1 MTHIKRR
8 QFLQFASSAL
18 ATVGISQLDIM
29 RQSEQY
35 AKVLAQNTPRKL
47 ALLVGIDEY
56 KNNIT
61 PLAGC
66 KNDVLLQRELL
77 THRFGFN
84 DKDILT
90 LTNAQATRQ
99 GILQAFEQH
108 LIDQAK
114 PGDVVVFHYSG
125 HGSRV
130 QDKDRDTPDGLNGT
144 LVPFDSSLPPNGG
157 VVQDIMGHTLFL
169 LMYALKTENVTVVL
183 DSCYSGATKRGN
195 LVVRS
200 RNGGSKFLPSPAE
213 YEEQRKLLAKT
224 GLSAQEFINKRK
236 KNVAKGIVIT
246 AARRD
251 QEALEARTSDF
262 SSGAF
267 TYALTQYLWQQIGD
281 ESFNKTFVNVR
292 ESTQEIIW
300 NQEGAGERQIPE
312 IEQNLPGNS
321 NASIYHSTLKAVPA
335 EAVVTDI
342 NGDEVNLWLG
352 GIPSQ
357 SLEGFNE
364 KAVFTVVD
372 ANGQGR
378 GQVQI
383 SSRQGLTAKGKLVNT
398 PRTQLQKGTLLQER
412 IRTIPK
418 DLTLKIGLDD
428 TSLDSNTIKQAKQ
441 ALQAINRIE
450 ALSLEQS
457 EVHYIFGRMTQA
469 KYQELQQKRISNLPA
484 VGSFGLFSPTLDGI
498 ISSSFGNAN
507 EAVSSAV
514 ERLRPKLKSFLAARI
529 VKDILGNTNTS
540 KISITASMVVA
551 GSQKLLAETFTTRS
565 IKQNTGVVNSPKPTK
580 PINFS
585 NSGMAKLPVGI
596 SIAFQ
601 IQNNESV
608 PLHVS
613 ILGIDSTGRM
623 DVIFPYDRSEGATII
638 QPRQK
643 LLIPQPP
650 EPGEKPTTFD
660 ISEPLGF
667 GEALIIASTEPLRG
681 FIDII
686 KTLANTRGISDQRS
700 PIPDITGD
708 EFLDL
713 TNSLLD
719 DLDRSTRGG
728 TGNENTQLPPDTR
741 GSDATKL
748 AVMSI
753 PFEVIS

>member
-1 MTHIKRR
+1 MIHIKRR

-29 RQSEQY
+29 RQSQQY

-56 KNNIT
+56 KNGIST
-61 PLAGC
+61 LGGC
-66 KNDVLLQRELL
+66 ENDVLLQRELL
-77 THRFGFN
+77 THRFGFKN
-84 DKDILT
+84 TDILT
-90 LTNAQATRQ
+90 LTNTQATRQ
-99 GILQAFEQH
+99 SILEAFEQH

-125 HGSRV
+125 HGSLV

-144 LVPFDSSLPPNGG
+144 LVPVDSSLPPNGG

-183 DSCYSGATKRGN
+183 DCCYSGATKRGN

-200 RNGGSKFLPSPAE
+200 RGDGGSNFLASPAE

-224 GLSAQEFINKRK
+224 KLSAQEFINKRK

-246 AARRD
+246 AAKRN
-251 QEALEARTSDF
+251 QEAKEARISDF
-262 SSGAF
+262 SAGAF

-281 ESFNKTFVNVR
+281 ESFSKTFVNVR

-300 NQEGAGERQIPE
+300 DQQNGQNQVPE

-372 ANGQGR
+372 ANGEGR

-383 SSRQGLTAKGKLVNT
+383 SSRKGLTAKGKLVST
-398 PRTQLQKGTLLQER
+398 ARTQLGKGTLLQER

-450 ALSLEQS
+450 VLSLGQN

-469 KYQELQQKRISNLPA
+469 KCQELRQKRIPNLPI
-484 VGSFGLFSPTLDGI
+484 VGSFGVFSPTLDGI
-498 ISSSFGNAN
+498 IFSSFGNAD
-507 EAVSSAV
+507 EPVTSAV

-540 KISITASMVVA
+540 QISITTSIVVA

-565 IKQNTGVVNSPKPTK
+565 FKQNTGVADSPKPRQ

-585 NSGMAKLPVGI
+585 DSGVAKLSVGI

-613 ILGIDSTGRM
+613 ILGIDSTGKM
-623 DVIFPYDRSEGATII
+623 DVLFPYDRSEGAILV

-643 LLIPQPP
+643 LSIPRPP

-667 GEALIIASTEPLRG
+667 AEALIIASTEPLRG
-681 FIDII
+681 FLDVI
-686 KTLANTRGISDQRS
+686 KTLANTRGIGDQRS

-719 DLDRSTRGG
+719 DLDRSTRG
-728 TGNENTQLPPDTR
+728 TNSNENMQIPPNTH
-741 GSDATKL
+741 GSDTTKL

-753 PFEVIS
+753 PFEVVA

>member
-8 QFLQFASSAL
+8 QFLQFTSSAL

-29 RQSEQY
+29 RQSQQY
-35 AKVLAQNTPRKL
+35 AKVLAKNTPRKL

-56 KNNIT
+56 KNDIPT
-61 PLAGC
+61 LGGC
-66 KNDVLLQRELL
+66 ENDVSLQRELL
-77 THRFGFN
+77 THRFGFQN
-84 DKDILT
+84 TDILT

-99 GILQAFEQH
+99 SILEAFEQH
-108 LIDQAK
+108 LINQAK

-130 QDKDRDTPDGLNGT
+130 QDKHRDTPDGINGT
-144 LVPFDSSLPPNGG
+144 LVPIDSSFPPNGG

-169 LMYALKTENVTVVL
+169 LMYALNTKNVTVVL
-183 DSCYSGATKRGN
+183 DCCYSGATKRGN

-200 RNGGSKFLPSPAE
+200 RDGGSKYLPSPEE
-213 YEEQRKLLAKT
+213 YKQQSKLLAKT
-224 GLSAQEFINKRK
+224 GLSEQEFIKKRR

-246 AARRD
+246 AAKRN
-251 QEALEARTSDF
+251 QEALEAITSDF

-267 TYALTQYLWQQIGD
+267 TYALTQYLWQQVGD
-281 ESFNKTFVNVR
+281 ESFSKTFVNVR
-292 ESTQEIIW
+292 ENTKEIIW
-300 NQEGAGERQIPE
+300 HQRGGNSQEPE
-312 IEQNLPGNS
+312 IEQNLPENS
-321 NASIYHSTLKAVPA
+321 NVSIYHSTLKAVPA

-342 NGDEVNLWLG
+342 NGDEINLWLG
-352 GIPSQ
+352 GVPSQ
-357 SLEGFNE
+357 SIEGFNE

-372 ANGQGR
+372 ENGEGR
-378 GQVQI
+378 GQIQI
-383 SSRQGLTAKGKLVNT
+383 SSRQGLIAKGKLVNT
-398 PRTQLQKGTLLQER
+398 PRNQLQKGTLLQER

-428 TSLDSNTIKQAKQ
+428 SSLDSNTIKQAKQ
-441 ALQAINRIE
+441 AIQAINRME
-450 ALSLEQS
+450 VLSLGQN
-457 EVHYIFGRMTQA
+457 EVNYIFGRMTQA
-469 KYQELQQKRISNLPA
+469 KYQELKQKRIPNLPV
-484 VGSFGLFSPTLDGI
+484 VGSFGVFSPTLDGI
-498 ISSSFGNAN
+498 ISSSFGNAD
-507 EAVSSAV
+507 ESVTSAV

-529 VKDILGNTNTS
+529 VKDILGNKNTS
-540 KISITASMVVA
+540 KISITASIVVA
-551 GSQKLLAETFTTRS
+551 GSQKLLAETFTTRGF
-565 IKQNTGVVNSPKPTK
+565 KQNTGVANSPKPSQ

-585 NSGMAKLPVGI
+585 DSGIAKLPVGI

-623 DVIFPYDRSEGATII
+623 DILFPYDRSEDAILAPPKKQFSI
-638 QPRQK
+638 PR
-643 LLIPQPP
+643 PP
-650 EPGEKPTTFD
+650 ELGEQPTTFD

-667 GEALIIASTEPLRG
+667 TEALIIASTEPLRG
-681 FIDII
+681 FLDVI
-686 KTLANTRGISDQRS
+686 KTLANTRGIGDQRS

-719 DLDRSTRGG
+719 DLDRGTRGANS
-728 TGNENTQLPPDTR
+728 NENMQLPSNTR
-741 GSDATKL
+741 GSDTTKL

-753 PFEVIS
+753 PFEVVS

>member
-1 MTHIKRR
+1 MIYIKRR

-56 KNNIT
+56 KNGIP
-61 PLAGC
+61 PLGGC

-77 THRFGFN
+77 THRFGFS

-90 LTNAQATRQ
+90 LTNTQATCQ
-99 GILQAFEQH
+99 SIFEAFEQH
-108 LIDQAK
+108 LINQAK

-130 QDKDRDTPDGLNGT
+130 QDKDRDTPDGINGT
-144 LVPFDSSLPPNGG
+144 LVPIDSSLPPNGG

-169 LMYALKTENVTVVL
+169 LMYALNTKNVTVVL
-183 DSCYSGATKRGN
+183 DCCYSGATKRGN

-200 RNGGSKFLPSPAE
+200 RDGGSKFLPSPAE
-213 YEEQRKLLAKT
+213 YEQQSKLLAKT
-224 GLSAQEFINKRK
+224 GLSAQEFINKRR

-251 QEALEARTSDF
+251 QEALEARTNDF
-262 SSGAF
+262 SAGAF

-281 ESFNKTFVNVR
+281 ESFSKTFVNVR
-292 ESTQEIIW
+292 ENTKEIIW
-300 NQEGAGERQIPE
+300 DQGGGESQIPE
-312 IEQNLPGNS
+312 IEQNLSENS

-372 ANGQGR
+372 ANGEGR

-383 SSRQGLTAKGKLVNT
+383 SSRQGLTAKGRLLGT
-398 PRTQLQKGTLLQER
+398 TRTQLQKGTLLQER

-441 ALQAINRIE
+441 ALQAIRHIE
-450 ALSLEQS
+450 ALPLEKSQ
-457 EVHYIFGRMTQA
+457 VHYIFGRMTKT
-469 KYQELQQKRISNLPA
+469 KYQELQQKRMPNLPP
-484 VGSFGLFSPTLDGI
+484 VGSFGLFSPTLDEI
-498 ISSSFGNAN
+498 ISTSFGDTKETVIN
-507 EAVSSAV
+507 AV
-514 ERLRPKLKSFLAARI
+514 ERLQPKLKSFLAAKI

-540 KISITASMVVA
+540 KINIIASMVVA
-551 GSQKLLAETFTTRS
+551 GNQKLLAETFTTRS
-565 IKQNTGVVNSPKPTK
+565 IQQNIGVGNRPQPTK
-580 PINFS
+580 PIKFS
-585 NSGMAKLPVGI
+585 DLGVPKLPVGMK
-596 SIAFQ
+596 IAFQ
-601 IQNNESV
+601 IQNNESA

-623 DVIFPYDRSEGATII
+623 DVIFPYDRSEGATIM
-638 QPRQK
+638 QAGQK

-650 EPGEKPTTFD
+650 EAGENPTTFD

-667 GEALIIASTEPLRG
+667 GEAVIIASNAPLRD
-681 FIDII
+681 FIDVI
-686 KTLANTRGISDQRS
+686 KTLANTRGIGDQRS

-719 DLDRSTRGG
+719 DLDRSTRGT
-728 TGNENTQLPPDTR
+728 TGNENTQLPLDTR

-753 PFEVIS
+753 PFEVVG

>member
-8 QFLQFASSAL
+8 QFLQFAGSAL
-18 ATVGISQLDIM
+18 ATVGISQLDIR

-56 KNNIT
+56 QNNI
-61 PLAGC
+61 PALAGC
-66 KNDVLLQRELL
+66 KNDVLLQHELL

-84 DKDILT
+84 SKDILT

-130 QDKDRDTPDGLNGT
+130 LDKDRDTPDGLNGT

-157 VVQDIMGHTLFL
+157 IVKDIMGHTLFL
-169 LMYALKTENVTVVL
+169 LMYALKTNNVTVVL
-183 DSCYSGATKRGN
+183 DSCYSGAAKRGN
-195 LVVRS
+195 LLVRS
-200 RNGGSKFLPSPAE
+200 RDGGGNFLPSPAE

-224 GLSAQEFINKRK
+224 NLSPQQFTTERK

-251 QEALEARTSDF
+251 QEALEARISDF
-262 SSGAF
+262 SAGAF
-267 TYALTQYLWQQIGD
+267 TYTLTQHLWQQIGN
-281 ESFNKTFVNVR
+281 EPFNKTFVNVR
-292 ESTQEIIW
+292 QSTQEIIW
-300 NQEGAGERQIPE
+300 NQGGGGRQIPE
-312 IEQNLPGNS
+312 IEQNLQGNS
-321 NASIYHSTLKAVPA
+321 NASIYHSTPKAVPA
-335 EAVVTDI
+335 EAVVTNI

-372 ANGQGR
+372 ANGEGR
-378 GQVQI
+378 GQVQV
-383 SSRQGLTAKGKLVNT
+383 SSRQGLTAKGRLIGT
-398 PRTQLQKGTLLQER
+398 ARTQLEKGTLLQER

-418 DLTLKIGLDD
+418 DLTLNIGLDD
-428 TSLDSNTIKQAKQ
+428 TSLGSNTITPAKQ
-441 ALQAINRIE
+441 ALQEIKRIKV
-450 ALSLEQS
+450 LPLGGSQ
-457 EVHYIFGRMTQA
+457 VHYIFGRMTQA
-469 KYQELQQKRISNLPA
+469 KYQELQQKRIPNLPS
-484 VGSFGLFSPTLDGI
+484 VGSFGLFSPTLDGV
-498 ISSSFGNAN
+498 ISSSFGDAQETVTN
-507 EAVSSAV
+507 AV
-514 ERLRPKLKSFLAARI
+514 ERLKPKLKSFLAARI

-540 KISITASMVVA
+540 KISITASLVVA
-551 GSQKLLAETFTTRS
+551 GNKKLLAETLTTRS
-565 IKQNTGVVNSPKPTK
+565 VKQSTGAGNSPKPTK
-580 PINFS
+580 PVNFS
-585 NSGMAKLPVGI
+585 DSGVPKLPVGMG
-596 SIAFQ
+596 IAFQ

-608 PLHVS
+608 PLHIS
-613 ILGIDSTGRM
+613 ILSIDSTGNM
-623 DVIFPYDRSEGATII
+623 NVLFPYERSEGGTLVQAG
-638 QPRQK
+638 QK
-643 LLIPQPP
+643 LLVPQPP
-650 EPGEKPTTFD
+650 EPGDEPTTFD

-667 GEALIIASTEPLRG
+667 GEAVIIASNAPLRD
-681 FIDII
+681 FIDVI
-686 KTLANTRGISDQRS
+686 KTLANTRGINQRS

-719 DLDRSTRGG
+719 DLDRSTRGTS
-728 TGNENTQLPPDTR
+728 TGNDNTQLPPDTR

-753 PFEVIS
+753 PFEVVA

>member
-1 MTHIKRR
+1 MTYIKRR

-18 ATVGISQLDIM
+18 ATVGISELDIM

-47 ALLVGIDEY
+47 ALLIGIDEY
-56 KNNIT
+56 KNGI
-61 PLAGC
+61 PALGGC

-77 THRFGFN
+77 THRFGFKN
-84 DKDILT
+84 TDILT
-90 LTNAQATRQ
+90 LTNTQATRQ
-99 GILQAFEQH
+99 SIFEAFEQH

-125 HGSRV
+125 HGSLV
-130 QDKDRDTPDGLNGT
+130 QDKHRDTPDGLNGT
-144 LVPFDSSLPPNGG
+144 LVPIDSSLPPNGG

-169 LMYALKTENVTVVL
+169 LMYALNTKNVTVVL
-183 DSCYSGATKRGN
+183 DCCYSGATKRGN

-213 YEEQRKLLAKT
+213 YEQQSKFLAKT
-224 GLSAQEFINKRK
+224 GLSAQEFINKRR

-251 QEALEARTSDF
+251 QEALEARSSDF
-262 SSGAF
+262 SAGAF

-281 ESFNKTFVNVR
+281 ESFSKTFVNVR
-292 ESTQEIIW
+292 ENTKEIIW
-300 NQEGAGERQIPE
+300 HQGGGESQVPE
-312 IEQNLPGNS
+312 IEQNLSENS

-364 KAVFTVVD
+364 KAVFTAVD
-372 ANGQGR
+372 ANGEGR

-383 SSRQGLTAKGKLVNT
+383 SSRQGLIAKGKLVNT
-398 PRTQLQKGTLLQER
+398 PRNQLQKGTLVQER

-428 TSLDSNTIKQAKQ
+428 SSLDSNTIKQAKQ
-441 ALQAINRIE
+441 ALQTINRIE
-450 ALSLEQS
+450 VLSLGQN

-469 KYQELQQKRISNLPA
+469 KYQALQQKRIPNLPI
-484 VGSFGLFSPTLDGI
+484 VGSFGIFSPTLDGI
-498 ISSSFGNAN
+498 ISSSFGNAD
-507 EAVSSAV
+507 EPVSSAV

-540 KISITASMVVA
+540 KISITTSIVVA

-565 IKQNTGVVNSPKPTK
+565 SKQNTGVVNPPKPSQK
-580 PINFS
+580 INFS
-585 NSGMAKLPVGI
+585 DSGIAKLPVGI

-613 ILGIDSTGRM
+613 ILGIDSTGKM
-623 DVIFPYDRSEGATII
+623 DVLFPYDRSEGAILVAPKQQLSI
-638 QPRQK
+638 PR
-643 LLIPQPP
+643 PP

-667 GEALIIASTEPLRG
+667 AEALIVASTEPLRS
-681 FIDII
+681 FLDVI
-686 KTLANTRGISDQRS
+686 KTLANTRGIGAQRS

-719 DLDRSTRGG
+719 DLDRGTRGAIS
-728 TGNENTQLPPDTR
+728 NENMQIPPNTR
-741 GSDATKL
+741 GSDTTKL

-753 PFEVIS
+753 PFEVVA

>member
-29 RQSEQY
+29 RQSQQY

-56 KNNIT
+56 KNGI
-61 PLAGC
+61 PGLGGC

-125 HGSRV
+125 HGSLV

-144 LVPFDSSLPPNGG
+144 LVPVDSSLPPNGG

-169 LMYALKTENVTVVL
+169 LMYALQTQNVTVVL
-183 DSCYSGATKRGN
+183 DCCYSGATKRGN

-200 RNGGSKFLPSPAE
+200 RDGGSNFLASPAE

-267 TYALTQYLWQQIGD
+267 TYALTQYLWQQIGN
-281 ESFNKTFVNVR
+281 ESFSKTFVNVR
-292 ESTQEIIW
+292 ESTKEIIW
-300 NQEGAGERQIPE
+300 NQGGGESQVPE
-312 IEQNLPGNS
+312 IEQNLSGNS
-321 NASIYHSTLKAVPA
+321 STSIYHSTLKAVPA

-372 ANGQGR
+372 ANGEGR

-383 SSRQGLTAKGKLVNT
+383 SSRKGLTAKGKLVST
-398 PRTQLQKGTLLQER
+398 ARTQLGKGTLLQER

-428 TSLDSNTIKQAKQ
+428 SSLDSNTIKQAKQ

-450 ALSLEQS
+450 VLSLGQN
-457 EVHYIFGRMTQA
+457 EVHYIFGRMTKA
-469 KYQELQQKRISNLPA
+469 KYQELQQKRIPNLPV
-484 VGSFGLFSPTLDGI
+484 VGSFGVFSPTLDGI
-498 ISSSFGNAN
+498 ISSSFANAD

-540 KISITASMVVA
+540 KISITVSMVAA
-551 GSQKLLAETFTTRS
+551 GNQKLLAETFTTRS
-565 IKQNTGVVNSPKPTK
+565 IKQNTGIVNPSKPSK

-585 NSGMAKLPVGI
+585 DSGVAKLPVGI

-601 IQNNESV
+601 IQNSESV

-613 ILGIDSTGRM
+613 ILGIDSTGKM
-623 DVIFPYDRSEGATII
+623 DVLFPYDRSEGAILV

-643 LLIPQPP
+643 LSIPRPP

-660 ISEPLGF
+660 ISEPLGS

-681 FIDII
+681 FLDVI
-686 KTLANTRGISDQRS
+686 KTLANTRGIGDQRS

-719 DLDRSTRGG
+719 DLDRSTRG
-728 TGNENTQLPPDTR
+728 TNSNENMQIPPNTH
-741 GSDATKL
+741 GSDTTKL

-753 PFEVIS
+753 PFEVVA

>member
-18 ATVGISQLDIM
+18 ATVGISQLDTM
-29 RQSEQY
+29 RQSQQY

-56 KNNIT
+56 KNGI
-61 PLAGC
+61 PGLGGC

-77 THRFGFN
+77 THRFSFN

-99 GILQAFEQH
+99 GILQAFEEH
-108 LIDQAK
+108 LINQAK

-125 HGSRV
+125 HGSLV

-144 LVPFDSSLPPNGG
+144 LVPVDSSLPPNGG

-183 DSCYSGATKRGN
+183 DCCYSGATKRGN

-200 RNGGSKFLPSPAE
+200 RDGGSNFLASPAE
-213 YEEQRKLLAKT
+213 YEKQRKLLAKT
-224 GLSAQEFINKRK
+224 GLSAQEFMNKRK

-281 ESFNKTFVNVR
+281 ESFSKTFVNVR
-292 ESTQEIIW
+292 ESTKEIIW
-300 NQEGAGERQIPE
+300 NQGGGESQIPE
-312 IEQNLPGNS
+312 IEQNLSGNS
-321 NASIYHSTLKAVPA
+321 STSIYHSTLKAVPA

-372 ANGQGR
+372 ANGEGR

-383 SSRQGLTAKGKLVNT
+383 SSRKGLTAKGKLVST
-398 PRTQLQKGTLLQER
+398 ARTQLGKGTLLQER

-428 TSLDSNTIKQAKQ
+428 SSLDSNTIKQAKQ

-450 ALSLEQS
+450 VLSLGQN

-469 KYQELQQKRISNLPA
+469 KYQELQQKRIPNLPV
-484 VGSFGLFSPTLDGI
+484 VGSFGVFSPTLDGI
-498 ISSSFGNAN
+498 ISSSFANAD

-540 KISITASMVVA
+540 KISITVSMVVA
-551 GSQKLLAETFTTRS
+551 GNQKLLAETFTTRS
-565 IKQNTGVVNSPKPTK
+565 IKQNTGIVNPSKPSK

-585 NSGMAKLPVGI
+585 DSGVAKLPVGI

-601 IQNNESV
+601 IQNSESV

-613 ILGIDSTGRM
+613 ILGIDSTGKM
-623 DVIFPYDRSEGATII
+623 DVLFPYDRSEGAILV

-643 LLIPQPP
+643 LSIPRPP

-681 FIDII
+681 FLDVI
-686 KTLANTRGISDQRS
+686 KTLANTRGIGDQRS

-719 DLDRSTRGG
+719 DLDRSTRG
-728 TGNENTQLPPDTR
+728 TNSNETMQIPPNTR
-741 GSDATKL
+741 GSDTTKL

-753 PFEVIS
+753 PFEVVA